1 MELLDILKIAT
12 AVLALAVAII
22 GHEIMHGWV
31 AYLYGDNTAKNAGRL
46 TINPISHV
54 DLVGTI
60 IVPATMYF
68 LPMLLGGDSGFL
80 FGWAK
85 PVPINT
91 ATVIGRGGYNAA
103 MQVDL
108 AGIVYNFTL
117 AAFASI
123 FLVAM
128 TAPHLPITHAKK
140 LVESKAIFPGWPVEV
155 IGQSLS
161 KEPLKDRDRRFAE
174 GFPGKIARF
183 TDGHRQYIVRW
194 ITRPTRKLH
203 PAADCFRAMGYQIKF
218 NPLWIDPTD
227 NRWASFDAISSNQ
240 SLTVRE
246 RIYDSKDNT
255 WPDVSSWYW
264 ASVFNKESGPWFAVT
279 MVEQRQQ

>member
-1 MELLDILKIAT
+1 MDSIDLLKILA

-31 AYLYGDNTAKNAGRL
+31 AYMYGDTTAKNAGRL
-46 TINPISHV
+46 SINPISHV

-68 LPMLLGGDSGFL
+68 LPMLLGGESGFL

-117 AAFASI
+117 AVIASI
-123 FLVAM
+123 VVVAM
-128 TAPHLPITHAKK
+128 AQPTTEDGLVYIFAYIFVFQLLVINVVLGVFNLLPIPQFDGAHFLMHLALKHKVNAVAEFFYKNERYGIIVVLIILMT
-140 LVESKAIFPGWPVEV
+140 
-155 IGQSLS
+155 
-161 KEPLKDRDRRFAE
+161 PLKDYLIFW
-174 GFPGKIARF
+174 PVQTIL
-183 TDGHRQYIVRW
+183 Q
-194 ITRPTRKLH
+194 L
-203 PAADCFRAMGYQIKF
+203 
-218 NPLWIDPTD
+218 
-227 NRWASFDAISSNQ
+227 
-240 SLTVRE
+240 LT
-246 RIYDSKDNT
+246 S
-255 WPDVSSWYW
+255 
-264 ASVFNKESGPWFAVT
+264 
-279 MVEQRQQ
+279 